1 MTVKEFAGKIGDEF
15 SVVTMSEDAGRELS
29 KVFCCDLLSFAMARN
44 PEGSVWV
51 TVMGNI
57 NTIAVASLTNGGVV
71 ILAENSQLDE
81 NAAARAEKEGVS
93 VMKTALPVFEA
104 ALKAHNVIASFGD

>member
-1 MTVKEFAGKIGDEF
+1 LFKLTLKEFAEKTAGEF
-15 SVVTMSEDAGRELS
+15 AVVTMTGNSGRELS

-81 NAAARAEKEGVS
+81 NAAARAEKEGVT

-104 ALKAHNVIASFGD
+104 ALKAYNVIT